1 MAALTPV
8 LSLLG
13 TVGSVV
19 SAGTAILGG
28 VQTLA
33 GVSNRQQEKEDRL
46 ALDQLKRQQTLQQ
59 RQLEEK
65 AALERQQIALNA
77 KLTEDQRQT
86 ALRRAVARQRA
97 NFGAQGVGSATG
109 SSQAVLLG
117 LFDESD
123 DERQRREELDALRV
137 TALDQNVSQNRA
149 LNILQRTQLSERQ
162 KIQRQFL

>member
-13 TVGSVV
+13 TIGSVV
-19 SAGTAILGG
+19 SAGTAVLGG
-28 VQTLA
+28 VQTLS
-33 GVSNRQQEKEDRL
+33 GIGNRQQEKEDRL
-46 ALDQLKRQQTLQQ
+46 ALDQLKRQQNLQQ
-59 RQLEEK
+59 KQLEERT
-65 AALERQQIALNA
+65 ALEREQIALNA
-77 KLTEDQRQT
+77 RLTEEQRQA
-86 ALRRAVARQRA
+86 ALRRAVSRQRA
-97 NFGAQGVGSATG
+97 NFGSQGVGSASG

-123 DERQRREELDALRV
+123 DERQRREELDSLRV

-162 KIQRQFL
+162 KLQRQFL

>member
-13 TVGSVV
+13 TIGSVV
-19 SAGTAILGG
+19 SAGTAVLGG

-46 ALDQLKRQQTLQQ
+46 ALDQLKRQQNLQQ
-59 RQLEEK
+59 QQLEERT
-65 AALERQQIALNA
+65 ALERRQIALNA
-77 KLTEDQRQT
+77 RLTEEQRQS

-97 NFGAQGVGSATG
+97 NFGSQGVGSASG
-109 SSQAVLLG
+109 SSEAVLLG

-123 DERQRREELDALRV
+123 EERIRREELDALRV
-137 TALDQNVSQNRA
+137 SALDQNVSQNRA

-162 KIQRQFL
+162 KLQQQFL

>member
-19 SAGTAILGG
+19 SAGTEILGG

-77 KLTEDQRQT
+77 KLTEEQRQT

-149 LNILQRTQLSERQ
+149 LNILQRTQLS
-162 KIQRQFL
+162 

>member
-13 TVGSVV
+13 TVGSAV

-33 GVSNRQQEKEDRL
+33 GINDRQQEKEDRL
-46 ALDQLKRQQTLQQ
+46 ALDQLRRQQNLQQ
-59 RQLEEK
+59 QQLAER
-65 AALERQQIALNA
+65 AALERRNIAVNTQEEEEKRQQ
-77 KLTEDQRQT
+77 

-97 NFGAQGVGSATG
+97 SFGSQGVGSASG

-123 DERQRREELDALRV
+123 EERTRREELDNLRLA
-137 TALDQNVSQNRA
+137 ALDQDASQTRA
-149 LNILQRTQLSERQ
+149 LNVLQRTQLAERQ
-162 KIQRQFL
+162 KLARQFS

>member
-77 KLTEDQRQT
+77 KLTEEQRQT

-117 LFDESD
+117 HFDESD

>member
-33 GVSNRQQEKEDRL
+33 GAGNRQQEKEDRL

>member
-77 KLTEDQRQT
+77 KLTEEQRQT

>member
-19 SAGTAILGG
+19 SAGTEILGG

-33 GVSNRQQEKEDRL
+33 GVSNRHQEKEDRL

-77 KLTEDQRQT
+77 KLTEEQRQT

>member
-13 TVGSVV
+13 TIGSVV
-19 SAGTAILGG
+19 SAGTAVLGG
-28 VQTLA
+28 VQTLS
-33 GVSNRQQEKEDRL
+33 GIGNRQQEKEDRL
-46 ALDQLKRQQTLQQ
+46 ALDQLKRQQNLQQ
-59 RQLEEK
+59 KQLEERT
-65 AALERQQIALNA
+65 ALEREQIALNA
-77 KLTEDQRQT
+77 RLTEEQRQI
-86 ALRRAVARQRA
+86 ALRRAVSRQRA
-97 NFGAQGVGSATG
+97 NFGSQGVGSASG

-137 TALDQNVSQNRA
+137 TALDQSVTQNRA

-162 KIQRQFL
+162 KLQRQFL

>member
-19 SAGTAILGG
+19 SAGNAILGG

-33 GVSNRQQEKEDRL
+33 GVTGRQQKKQDAL
-46 ALDQLKRQQTLQQ
+46 ALDQLKRQQALQQ
-59 RQLEEK
+59 KQLEERT
-65 AALERQQIALNA
+65 ALEREQIAANA
-77 KLTEDQRQT
+77 RLSEEQRQQ

-97 NFGAQGVGSATG
+97 NFGSQGVGSASG

-117 LFDESD
+117 LFNESD
-123 DERQRREELDALRV
+123 EERQRRQELDALRE
-137 TALDQNVSQNRA
+137 TALDQSVAQNRSI
-149 LNILQRTQLSERQ
+149 NILQRTQLAERQ
-162 KIQRQFL
+162 RLSRQFF